1 VKYYSER
8 RMDKVSVDRG
18 ICWSTVA
25 PRIPFWEK
33 VVVVVSRHKL
43 IRTSELEIRGRWPQR
58 N

>member
-33 VVVVVSRHKL
+33 VVVSRHKL
-43 IRTSELEIRGRWPQR
+43 IRTSELEIRGR
-58 N
+58 